1 MTLLKTNSI
10 QFMVW
15 TSHHNQLFNRS
26 NLIWAC
32 QNLWWYSNKQKMTI
46 TFFDC
51 NGSGRRLFEIGSV
64 SEGFGQKKK
73 LTKN

>member
-1 MTLLKTNSI
+1 
-10 QFMVW
+10 
-15 TSHHNQLFNRS
+15 
-26 NLIWAC
+26 
-32 QNLWWYSNKQKMTI
+32 MTI

-73 LTKN
+73 TNKKLGKKRFEFVSFI